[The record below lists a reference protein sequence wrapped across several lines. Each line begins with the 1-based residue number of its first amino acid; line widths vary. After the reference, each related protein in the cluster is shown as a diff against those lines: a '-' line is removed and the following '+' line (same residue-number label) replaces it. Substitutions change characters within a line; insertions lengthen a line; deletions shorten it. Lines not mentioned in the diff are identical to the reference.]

1 MDIKENQIALRP
13 LLDKD
18 INTFSRWLNKDYI
31 YKWLCPDGEE
41 YRQAWLDEVS
51 NRNDKYNFMKHYIV
65 CCNNKEIGFCLYMDC
80 YFEREYIP
88 EHYGMTVDEKETVFE
103 IGYFI
108 GEEEYLN
115 KGIGKI
121 IVKKLE
127 EKIIEIGGKEILA
140 DPDEENIISIK
151 TLLSNGFIK
160 VKDGDY
166 RKRI

>member
-1 MDIKENQIALRP
+1 MNIKENEIALTP
-13 LLDKD
+13 LLDED
-18 INTFSRWLNKDYI
+18 ICLFSKWLDKEYI
-31 YKWLCPDGEE
+31 YKWFCPDGDEHRE
-41 YRQAWLDEVS
+41 AWMDEVT
-51 NRNDKYNFMKHYIV
+51 NRNGNYNFMKHFIIT
-65 CCNNKEIGFCLYMDC
+65 CNNKKMGFGLYMDC
-80 YFEREYIP
+80 YFEQEYIP
-88 EHYGMTVDEKETVFE
+88 EHYGITVDEKETVYE

-115 KGIGKI
+115 RGLGKI

-127 EKIIEIGGKEILA
+127 EKIKEIGGKEILA

-160 VKDGDY
+160 IKDGDY